1 MMDPNIILTNIH
13 LNGYFQQMNL
23 TVYVMPLSSHRNKR
37 VNSDKQLPST
47 SFRFHCPGTPLE
59 PGYIC
64 GFATVLSL
72 YLIYFKLGHLL
83 QAVTILFMYG

>member
-1 MMDPNIILTNIH
+1 
-13 LNGYFQQMNL
+13 MNL
-23 TVYVMPLSSHRNKR
+23 TVYVMPHYSHKNKR

-59 PGYIC
+59 EPGYIC
-64 GFATVLSL
+64 SFAIVLSL
-72 YLIYFKLGHLL
+72 YLIYFKLCHLL